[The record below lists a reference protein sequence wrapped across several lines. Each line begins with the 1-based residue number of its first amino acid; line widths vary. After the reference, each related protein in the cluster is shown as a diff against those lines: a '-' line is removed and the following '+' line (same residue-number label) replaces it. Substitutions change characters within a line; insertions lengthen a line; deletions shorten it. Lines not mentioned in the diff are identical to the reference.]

1 MSPYKKNFNRR
12 DFLKLSGGALGLSAL
27 SFYAGYASQPQPFAL
42 TNSVAYVDDLSPLPV
57 FRAPYLQHQVQ
68 MAAFLFGADLDQLT
82 LLCDRYLNIPTQGQ
96 LKYVPLMA
104 NLVLTY
110 SDMLISS
117 LDERDAGV
125 GSLRETEIAFW
136 IPTMAMRKVG
146 GTYVPQHLA
155 WFLPTLFVDDSC
167 AIASG
172 REVYGFNKQWGK
184 FERPDLIED
193 PHLSASVMGFSHFGP
208 DVVGSLQPLLQLRK
222 SQTQPMQPTQPA
234 NNWTDWESARKEL
247 SANLLQ
253 SAQANPAAPLVE
265 IAARL
270 ATEPM
275 PLVFL
280 KQFRDAVDSRQAC
293 YQAIVQAHM
302 HVTDFK
308 SGGFLPARYELEL
321 NQLESH
327 PLNKNLGL
335 PSGSQPASLGVWMQ
349 LSFNLGQAEEVYRA
363 G

>member
-1 MSPYKKNFNRR
+1 MPPYKKNFNRR
-12 DFLKLSGGALGLSAL
+12 DFLKLSGGALSLSAL
-27 SFYAGYASQPQPFAL
+27 SFYAGYASQPQPTPFTTPA
-42 TNSVAYVDDLSPLPV
+42 AYVDDLSPLPV

-68 MAAFLFGADLDQLT
+68 MAAFLFSADLDQLT
-82 LLCDRYLNIPTQGQ
+82 YLCDRYLNIPTQGQ
-96 LKYVPLMA
+96 LKYMPLMA

-117 LDERDAGV
+117 LDQRDAAL

-136 IPTMAMRKVG
+136 IPTLAMRKVA

-167 AIASG
+167 AIATG
-172 REVYGFNKQWGK
+172 REVYGFNKQSAQ
-184 FERPDLIED
+184 FERPDQIQD
-193 PHLSASVMGFSHFGP
+193 PQLSASVVGFSHFGA
-208 DVVGSLQPLLQLRK
+208 DAVGSLQPLLQLRK
-222 SQTQPMQPTQPA
+222 SQTQPTQPTTS
-234 NNWTDWESARKEL
+234 WTDWQSARKDL
-247 SANLLQ
+247 SATLLQ
-253 SAQANPAAPLVE
+253 SAQANPALSLVE

-280 KQFRDAVDSRQAC
+280 KQFRDALDSRLAC
-293 YQAIVQAHM
+293 YQAVLQAPIHI
-302 HVTDFK
+302 TQFD
-308 SGGFLPARYELEL
+308 SAGFLPARYELEL

-335 PSGSQPASLGVWMQ
+335 PTGSQPASLGVWMQ
-349 LSFNLGQAEEVYRA
+349 LSFSLGQAAQVYRA